1 MVLADLGVAPSLD
14 LTPSSM
20 VVFVE
25 MHSNPKLMLRAEK
38 CIQRRMGD
46 GWSSLYYLVG
56 EETLDG
62 MMAKRVRGEVEER
75 RGREEKGL
83 EWVEEE
89 EEGEGLEVELTSEE
103 GADVQKEA

>member
-1 MVLADLGVAPSLD
+1 MVLVDLGVAPSLD

-46 GWSSLYYLVG
+46 GWRLGVV
-56 EETLDG
+56 
-62 MMAKRVRGEVEER
+62 KRSANATWR
-75 RGREEKGL
+75 
-83 EWVEEE
+83 WC
-89 EEGEGLEVELTSEE
+89 S
-103 GADVQKEA
+103 